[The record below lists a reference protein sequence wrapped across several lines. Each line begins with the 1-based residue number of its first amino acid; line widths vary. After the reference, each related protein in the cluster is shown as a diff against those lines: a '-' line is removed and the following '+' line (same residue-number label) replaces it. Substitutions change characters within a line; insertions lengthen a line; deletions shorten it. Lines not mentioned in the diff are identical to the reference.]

1 MTDEPKP
8 VPSLKQL
15 EASARKLLNERVL
28 NKGDKMPSEKAVDMA
43 VKAMASKAHRE
54 LSKG

>member
-8 VPSLKQL
+8 VLSLKQL
-15 EASARKLLNERVL
+15 EESARKLLSERVL
-28 NKGDKMPSEKAVDMA
+28 SKGGKMPSEKAVDMA
-43 VKAMASKAHRE
+43 AKAMASKANRE